1 MVQGCGGTIIP
12 VVVVVVTGGEEQA
25 MQLAYVGKPV
35 KKLPDQVI
43 TFVFGGNCPGE
54 HGYEPVNLQHIL
66 VIGSRKTSP
75 TIVVG
80 VAGTV

>member
-1 MVQGCGGTIIP
+1 MVQGCGVT
-12 VVVVVVTGGEEQA
+12 VVVVVVTSGEEQA

-43 TFVFGGNCPGE
+43 TFVFGENCPGE
-54 HGYEPVNLQHIL
+54 HRDEPRNFQHTL